1 MLIYPFEGIQPVID
15 KTAFIAPGAVVVGK
29 VEIGPYAGIWYN
41 CVVRGDYDYI
51 TIGSST
57 NIQDGSILHE
67 HAGFPLSVGN
77 RVTVGHRVLLH
88 GCTIEDDAYIGMGAV
103 ILNGARVGAGA
114 VVGAGAMVL
123 QGREIPAGM
132 LAIGAPAKVVRRLKE
147 GELDRFRGAVGR
159 YLKLAEMHGNM
170 LKHS

>member
-1 MLIYPFEGIQPVID
+1 
-15 KTAFIAPGAVVVGK
+15 
-29 VEIGPYAGIWYN
+29 
-41 CVVRGDYDYI
+41 
-51 TIGSST
+51 
-57 NIQDGSILHE
+57 
-67 HAGFPLSVGN
+67 
-77 RVTVGHRVLLH
+77 
-88 GCTIEDDAYIGMGAV
+88 MGAV